1 MKKKKID
8 IQKAKQNEVLNFDK
22 INESFID
29 IIFENSKRNIF
40 MDDNKI
46 NYLNYKQFVYDFE

>member
-1 MKKKKID
+1 MEKKTD
-8 IQKAKQNEVLNFDK
+8 IQKAKKDEVLNFDK
-22 INESFID
+22 INELFIE

-46 NYLNYKQFVYDFE
+46 NYLNYKQFVYDF